1 MKNNWALQHFMLI
14 DDDSTTNFI
23 NQKLLVRS
31 GIPKENIITFE
42 SGLSAFEY
50 LVQNTSIEMNIILD
64 LNMPGFNGIDFLKGM
79 TDRKIFNQK
88 VFMSSSSVDPEDVY
102 ACKAYEHCKG
112 HIDKPISIPK
122 LQELLQ

>member
-42 SGLSAFEY
+42 SGASAFEY
-50 LVQNTSIEMNIILD
+50 LVQNASKEMNVILD
-64 LNMPGFNGIDFLKGM
+64 LNMPGFNGIDFLRGM
-79 TDRKIFNQK
+79 TDKNIFIQK
-88 VFMSSSSVDPEDVY
+88 VFMSSSSIDPQDIY
-102 ACKAYEHCKG
+102 TCNAYQQCVG

-122 LQELLQ
+122 LQELLL